1 MSLPEAART
10 TDPGAFRLV
19 EAPAGLAAHGP
30 LTFASARRAC
40 GLGVQAL
47 GQVHGQGSQ
56 GKALEVDCRGV
67 TVSDSAGLAVLLE
80 WLGVAKRAGRSLRYT
95 HMPQGLA
102 ALARI
107 SDVQELLERGV

>member
-10 TDPGAFRLV
+10 TDVGAFHLV
-19 EAPAGLAAHGP
+19 KAEGGFAAQGP

-40 GLGVQAL
+40 ELGVRRLAEAA
-47 GQVHGQGSQ
+47 G
-56 GKALEVDCRGV
+56 GKLEIDCRGITV
-67 TVSDSAGLAVLLE
+67 TDSAGLAVLLE

-95 HMPQGLA
+95 QLPQGLA

-107 SDVQELLERGV
+107 SDVEELLERGV